1 VRTVELLRELADD
14 LGACRVGQAL
24 ELAEVFV
31 ERLARA
37 GALDRGADEQRPL
50 DRRGDGDQIA

>member
-1 VRTVELLRELADD
+1 VRAVELLRELADD
-14 LGACRVGQAL
+14 DGAGRVGEPLQ
-24 ELAEVFV
+24 LAQVLV

-37 GALDRGADEQRPL
+37 GALDRCPDEQCPL